1 MTTTDPAPELAIRPA
16 TGPAVRLSEP
26 AFYAELTARN
36 AGVID
41 PATQE
46 ILRTATVLIAGCG
59 SIGGAAVE
67 PLTRLGVR
75 RFVLADPGE
84 YEINNLNR
92 QNATAADLG
101 RNKSTV
107 AAERV
112 LAINPFAQVRAFPNG
127 VTAEDLDELLAGVDL
142 VVDGVDVTTISG
154 LRAKYLL
161 NERAAGARLP
171 LITGWDM
178 AGAQYVRCYDYR
190 TLEQAM
196 DGRLHAEDLDRL
208 TMWQILQ
215 RLVPLRFV
223 PVEMLTLA
231 RANLG
236 NPDFAF
242 PQLVHAADMFGALT
256 AHLVT
261 QLLTGRPVRQHIYVD
276 LHQLTRSPAGRWRAR
291 IDRPREMIRAL
302 AALRSSSH
310 AT

>member
-1 MTTTDPAPELAIRPA
+1 MSTTRLAPEPAIESS
-16 TGPAVRLSEP
+16 TGSALTLCESD
-26 AFYAELTARN
+26 FYAELTSRN

-41 PATQE
+41 PATQQ
-46 ILRTATVLIAGCG
+46 ILRHATVLIAGCG

-67 PLTRLGVR
+67 PLTRLGLR
-75 RFVLADPGE
+75 RFILADPGE

-92 QNATAADLG
+92 QNAVATDMG

-107 AAERV
+107 AARRV
-112 LAINPFAQVRAFPNG
+112 LAINPFAQVQAFPNG
-127 VTAEDLDELLAGVDL
+127 VRADDLNELLAGVDL

-161 NERAAGARLP
+161 NERAASCRLP

-190 TLEQAM
+190 KLRRAM
-196 DGRLHAEDLDRL
+196 DGRLRADDLDRL
-208 TMWQILQ
+208 NMWQILQ

-231 RANLG
+231 RANLA
-236 NPDFAF
+236 NPEFSF
-242 PQLVHAADMFGALT
+242 PQLVHAADMFGAIT

-276 LHQLTRSPAGRWRAR
+276 LHQLTRPPGGRWRTR

-302 AALRSSSH
+302 GALRSNTH
-310 AT
+310 PT